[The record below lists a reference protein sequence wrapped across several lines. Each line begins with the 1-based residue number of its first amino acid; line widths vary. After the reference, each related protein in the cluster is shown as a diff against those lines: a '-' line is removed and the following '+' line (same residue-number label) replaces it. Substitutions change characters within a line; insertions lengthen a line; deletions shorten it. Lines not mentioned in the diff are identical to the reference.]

1 MTELVCLVAD
11 RSIEA
16 AVDAVLRRPEAL
28 GTRPFTWEIVVHP
41 ERDPGCFHHPE
52 ELLGGFTERAQ
63 QALVVFDRDWDGAP
77 AGDGGALEA
86 SLEPKLEALRADW
99 AKAVVIDPELEV
111 WVFAESPHVARV
123 LGWTT
128 STPELRRALESEGL
142 WDPGLA
148 KPGDPKRAMD
158 WALRKAR
165 QPRSSS
171 LFREL
176 GATVSLQR
184 CQDRSF
190 RRLVAIL
197 RQWFSTGPV
206 A

>member
-1 MTELVCLVAD
+1 MIELVSLVAD

-28 GTRPFTWEIVVHP
+28 GTRAFTWEIVVHP
-41 ERDPGCFHHPE
+41 GRDPGCFHHPD
-52 ELLGGFTERAQ
+52 ELLSGYTDRAQ
-63 QALVVFDRDWDGAP
+63 HALVVFDRDWDGAP
-77 AGDGGALEA
+77 PGDARALEA
-86 SLEPKLEALRADW
+86 MVEPGLDALRADW
-99 AKAVVIDPELEV
+99 ARAVVIDPELEV
-111 WVFAESPHVARV
+111 WVFGESPHVAGV
-123 LGWTT
+123 LGWST
-128 STPELRRALESEGL
+128 STPELRRALEDEGL
-142 WDPGLA
+142 WDPTSA

-158 WALRKAR
+158 WALRRAR

-176 GATVSLQR
+176 GARVSLQR

-190 RRLVAIL
+190 RRLVAIVS
-197 RQWFSTGPV
+197 QWFGTGQE